1 MKKKFLALDIGQVC
15 LSIHPERCFARLG
28 FRSAAE
34 VPPELLRLSVEEFKC
49 GRLSDAEFLAAARR
63 LTGTSLSDAELA
75 AALAAIIGEPIP
87 GMNELVASLPARGVQ
102 PVFFSDTSAL
112 HLAEVRRKCAAAAM
126 VPEGIYSFEVG
137 ARKPARAMFEAFES
151 RFGRPVLYVDDRPEL
166 IAGAAQ
172 FGWNALRFTGAEAL
186 ERALFPAG

>member
-15 LSIHPERCFARLG
+15 LSIHPERRFAHLG

-34 VPPELLRLSVEEFKC
+34 VPPELLRLGVEEFEC

>member
-1 MKKKFLALDIGQVC
+1 MEKKILALDIGQVC
-15 LSIHPERCFARLG
+15 ISIHPERCFARLG

-34 VPPELLRLSVEEFKC
+34 VPPELLRISCDEFEC
-49 GRLSDAEFLAAARR
+49 GRLSDAEFLAAARK
-63 LTGTSLSDAELA
+63 LIGTTLSDAELA
-75 AALAAIIGEPIP
+75 AALAAIIGGPLP
-87 GMNELVASLPARGVQ
+87 GMNELVFSLPARGIQ

-112 HLAEVRRKCAAAAM
+112 HLAEVRRKFPAAAV

-166 IAGAAQ
+166 IEGAAK
-172 FGWNALRFTGAEAL
+172 FGWNALRFTGADAL
-186 ERALFPAG
+186 ERALFPAD

>member
-34 VPPELLRLSVEEFKC
+34 VPPELLRLGVEEFEC
-49 GRLSDAEFLAAARR
+49 GRLSDAEFLAAARN

-87 GMNELVASLPARGVQ
+87 GMNELVASLPARGRSSS
-102 PVFFSDTSAL
+102 PTPR
-112 HLAEVRRKCAAAAM
+112 HCIWRKCGGSSPPPPWFRKESTASRSEHTNPHAPCSKRSNPGSAAPFSM
-126 VPEGIYSFEVG
+126 LTT
-137 ARKPARAMFEAFES
+137 AR
-151 RFGRPVLYVDDRPEL
+151 
-166 IAGAAQ
+166 
-172 FGWNALRFTGAEAL
+172 N
-186 ERALFPAG
+186 

>member
-1 MKKKFLALDIGQVC
+1 MEKKILALDIGQVC
-15 LSIHPERCFARLG
+15 VAIHPERCFARLG

-34 VPPELLRLSVEEFKC
+34 VPPELLRISCDEYEC
-49 GRLSDAEFLAAARR
+49 GRLSETGFLAATRR
-63 LTGTSLSDAELA
+63 LTRTTLSDAELA
-75 AALAAIIGEPIP
+75 AALASIIGEPLP

-102 PVFFSDTSAL
+102 PVFFSDTSAR
-112 HLAEVRRKCAAAAM
+112 HLAEVRRKFPAAAA
-126 VPEGIYSFEVG
+126 VPEGVYSFEAG
-137 ARKPARAMFEAFES
+137 ARKPALAMFEAFES

>member
-15 LSIHPERCFARLG
+15 LSIHPERCFAHLG

-34 VPPELLRLSVEEFKC
+34 VPPELLRLGVEEFEC

-112 HLAEVRRKCAAAAM
+112 HLAEVRRKLAAAAM

-137 ARKPARAMFEAFES
+137 ARKPARAMFEAF
-151 RFGRPVLYVDDRPEL
+151 DRPEL